1 MKFSNLAAVFAPT
14 MMACPEGDE
23 AGLRDVMAHMVLMDS
38 LLKLS
43 AGSWDKAQ
51 VTVDSI
57 VRLQSASPIPER
69 RGSAELLKSPRHS
82 GEASTLDS
90 DRSETGVEAIEMAA
104 SNSPFSEQAGS
115 RAAHRIRSA
124 TITSSNQKDEVS
136 VILDEAGG
144 GDDQSFGFHG
154 LDVEVGQ
161 GEGAL
166 YPGLEAF
173 SIDAGEQATLTLG
186 TSRRTKTR
194 CDSLFPLLHPP
205 PSRAD
210 TVRTPPSHPSSFFV
224 GQLNASLRKSS
235 VSTLNW
241 IMS

>member
-205 PSRAD
+205 PPRAD
-210 TVRTPPSHPSSFFV
+210 TVRTPPLTLLLSS
-224 GQLNASLRKSS
+224 
-235 VSTLNW
+235 
-241 IMS
+241 